1 MKCLTNADEI
11 IINNVEMTE
20 LIARKK
26 QEKRKAIMD
35 SAYALFIKKGV
46 SRTSIAEICKNA
58 GVAKGTFYLYF
69 KDKDDILRALTK
81 RISATIL
88 KRAYDK
94 VPADSP
100 SFVESAVIMADYLM
114 DLFNEE
120 PDLVHLLRKDF
131 VFPITEEEFMHT
143 EEPTMSTIRNDI
155 MKFSKECKLTCHQI
169 VIRLYSL
176 LSMICAVSY
185 SCVEDHFPDDLSA
198 MKKDIF
204 AMIRGS
210 FYPL

>member
-1 MKCLTNADEI
+1 
-11 IINNVEMTE
+11 MTE

-26 QEKRKAIMD
+26 QEKRKALMD
-35 SAYALFIKKGV
+35 AAYALFMKKGV
-46 SRTSIAEICKNA
+46 ARTSIAEICKEA
-58 GVAKGTFYLYF
+58 GIAKGTFYLYF

-81 RISATIL
+81 RISGSIL
-88 KRAYDK
+88 QRAYDK
-94 VPADSP
+94 VPDDSP
-100 SFVESAVIMADYLM
+100 SFVESAIVMADYLM
-114 DLFNEE
+114 DLFDQD

-143 EEPTMSTIRNDI
+143 SDPTMAAIRKDI
-155 MKFSKECKLTCHQI
+155 GTFSKQCGLTSHQI

-185 SCVEDHFPDDLSA
+185 SCVEDHFPDDLSS
-198 MKKDIF
+198 MKEDIF

-210 FYPL
+210 FGTNEKASV

>member
-1 MKCLTNADEI
+1 
-11 IINNVEMTE
+11 MTE

-35 SAYALFIKKGV
+35 ASYTLFMKKGV
-46 SRTSIAEICKNA
+46 ARTSIAEICREA
-58 GVAKGTFYLYF
+58 GIAKGTFYLYF
-69 KDKDDILRALTK
+69 KDKDDILRALTR
-81 RISATIL
+81 RISGTIL
-88 KRAYDK
+88 QRAYDK
-94 VPADSP
+94 VPEDSP
-100 SFVESAVIMADYLM
+100 SFVESAVVMADYLM
-114 DLFNEE
+114 DLFARD

-143 EEPTMSTIRNDI
+143 SDPTMAAIRDDI
-155 MKFSKECKLTCHQI
+155 NEFSQQCGLTSHQI

-185 SCVEDHFPDDLSA
+185 SCIEDHFPDDLAA
-198 MKKDIF
+198 MKEDIF

-210 FYPL
+210 FGNSEKK

>member
-1 MKCLTNADEI
+1 
-11 IINNVEMTE
+11 MTE

-26 QEKRKAIMD
+26 QEKRKALMD
-35 SAYALFIKKGV
+35 AAYTLFMKKGAA
-46 SRTSIAEICKNA
+46 RTSIAEICKEA
-58 GVAKGTFYLYF
+58 GIAKGTFYLYF

-81 RISATIL
+81 RISGSIL
-88 KRAYDK
+88 QRAYDK
-94 VPADSP
+94 VPDDSP
-100 SFVESAVIMADYLM
+100 SFVESAIVMADYLM
-114 DLFNEE
+114 DLFDRD

-143 EEPTMSTIRNDI
+143 SDPTMAAIRKDI
-155 MKFSKECKLTCHQI
+155 GTFSKQCGLSSHQI

-198 MKKDIF
+198 MKEDIF

-210 FYPL
+210 FGTSKKASA